1 MKKDKFGMVLIIALF
16 AYFLILMDNSIIFTS
31 SVEIGKALNLS
42 ETALAWVSNAYTLT
56 FGSFLLLSGKLLD
69 LFGRKKVFMI
79 GLTIF
84 GLASL
89 VIGLTNNGGLLIAA
103 RAIQGIGSSIVA
115 PTTLA
120 LIMDEYEGKMRA
132 KAISY
137 YGAMA
142 GVGSTLGLVLGGAL
156 TSYLSW
162 RAGFLVNVPFT
173 LILLILTGRYVKK
186 SDGHAIKVDYVG
198 ALISVLGLTSLIYAL
213 SVNNNPVFLIT
224 GTILLIIF
232 IFFEKKQANPVLPL
246 SLFANKNRLAGYL
259 ARLFFMM
266 AMLPYWFLLP
276 QYMHAKYGFSA
287 IENGLAFLPVTIFT
301 FLTSFTLPRLNE
313 KFSHKQIAISGSI
326 ILTIGLFLTAILNLK
341 YGYWLSVALPMV
353 LSGAGQGLIM
363 APLTSLG
370 IEDASQEV
378 AGSASG
384 LTNTMHQ
391 LGGPIGLSILI
402 SQAGNFLF
410 DFALMTIFI
419 VISILILLFIAK
431 KENEKEAVK

>member
-1 MKKDKFGMVLIIALF
+1 MKKDKFGMVLVIALF
-16 AYFLILMDNSIIFTS
+16 AYFLILMDNSIVFTS
-31 SVEIGKALNLS
+31 SVEIGQALNLS

-89 VIGLTNNGGLLIAA
+89 VIGLTNNSGLLIAA
-103 RAIQGIGSSIVA
+103 RAIQGIGSSIVV

-142 GVGSTLGLVLGGAL
+142 GVGSTFGLVLGGAL

-213 SVNNNPVFLIT
+213 SVNNNPIFMIT
-224 GTILLIIF
+224 GIILLIIF

-326 ILTIGLFLTAILNLK
+326 VLTIGLFLTAILNLK
-341 YGYWLSVALPMV
+341 YGYWLSVAFPMV

-370 IEDASQEV
+370 IEDAPQEV

-391 LGGPIGLSILI
+391 LGGPIGLSILVA
-402 SQAGNFLF
+402 QGANFQFNLG
-410 DFALMTIFI
+410 MMGIFI
-419 VISILILLFIAK
+419 VIAILILMFLTK
-431 KENEKEAVK
+431 KVD

>member
-1 MKKDKFGMVLIIALF
+1 MKKDKFGMVLVIALF
-16 AYFLILMDNSIIFTS
+16 AYFLILMDNSIVFTS
-31 SVEIGKALNLS
+31 SVEIGQALNLS

-89 VIGLTNNGGLLIAA
+89 VIGLTNNSGLLIAA

-142 GVGSTLGLVLGGAL
+142 GVGSTFGLVLGGAL

-213 SVNNNPVFLIT
+213 SVNNNPIFMIT
-224 GTILLIIF
+224 GIILLIIF

-287 IENGLAFLPVTIFT
+287 IENSLAFLPVTIFT

-326 ILTIGLFLTAILNLK
+326 VLTIGLFLTAILNLK
-341 YGYWLSVALPMV
+341 YGYWLSVAFPMV

-370 IEDASQEV
+370 IEDAPQEV

-391 LGGPIGLSILI
+391 LGGPIGLSILVA
-402 SQAGNFLF
+402 QGANFQFNLG
-410 DFALMTIFI
+410 MMGIFI
-419 VISILILLFIAK
+419 VIAILILMFLTK
-431 KENEKEAVK
+431 KVD

>member
-1 MKKDKFGMVLIIALF
+1 
-16 AYFLILMDNSIIFTS
+16 
-31 SVEIGKALNLS
+31 
-42 ETALAWVSNAYTLT
+42 
-56 FGSFLLLSGKLLD
+56 
-69 LFGRKKVFMI
+69 MI

-89 VIGLTNNGGLLIAA
+89 VIGLTNNSGLLIAA

-137 YGAMA
+137 YGAMV
-142 GVGSTLGLVLGGAL
+142 GVGSTFGLVLGGAL

-213 SVNNNPVFLIT
+213 SVNNNPIFMIT
-224 GTILLIIF
+224 GIILLIIF

-259 ARLFFMM
+259 ARLFFMII
-266 AMLPYWFLLP
+266 MLPYWFLLP

-326 ILTIGLFLTAILNLK
+326 VLTIGLFLTAILNLK
-341 YGYWLSVALPMV
+341 YGYWLSVAFPMV
-353 LSGAGQGLIM
+353 LSGAGKGLIM

-370 IEDASQEV
+370 IEDAPQEV

-391 LGGPIGLSILI
+391 LGGPIGLSILVA
-402 SQAGNFLF
+402 QGANFQFNLG
-410 DFALMTIFI
+410 MMGIFI
-419 VISILILLFIAK
+419 VIAILILMFLTK
-431 KENEKEAVK
+431 KVD

>member
-1 MKKDKFGMVLIIALF
+1 MKKDKFGMVLVIALF
-16 AYFLILMDNSIIFTS
+16 AYFLILMDNSIVFTS
-31 SVEIGKALNLS
+31 SVEIGQALNLS

-89 VIGLTNNGGLLIAA
+89 VIVLTNNSGLLIAA

-142 GVGSTLGLVLGGAL
+142 GVGSTFGLVLGGAL

-213 SVNNNPVFLIT
+213 SVNNNPIFMIT
-224 GTILLIIF
+224 GIILLIIF

-326 ILTIGLFLTAILNLK
+326 VLTIGLFLTAILNLK
-341 YGYWLSVALPMV
+341 YGYWLSVAFPMV

-370 IEDASQEV
+370 IEDAPQEV

-391 LGGPIGLSILI
+391 LGGPIGLSILVA
-402 SQAGNFLF
+402 QGANFQFNLG
-410 DFALMTIFI
+410 MMGIFI
-419 VISILILLFIAK
+419 VIAILILMFLTK
-431 KENEKEAVK
+431 KVD

>member
-1 MKKDKFGMVLIIALF
+1 MKKDKFGMVLVIALF
-16 AYFLILMDNSIIFTS
+16 AYFLILMDNSIVFTS
-31 SVEIGKALNLS
+31 SVEIGQALNLS

-89 VIGLTNNGGLLIAA
+89 VIGLTNNSGLLIAA

-142 GVGSTLGLVLGGAL
+142 GVGSTFGLVLGGAL

-213 SVNNNPVFLIT
+213 SVNNNPIFMIT
-224 GTILLIIF
+224 GIILLIIF

-313 KFSHKQIAISGSI
+313 KFSHTQIAISGSI
-326 ILTIGLFLTAILNLK
+326 VLTIGLFLTAILNLK
-341 YGYWLSVALPMV
+341 YGYWLSVAFPMV

-370 IEDASQEV
+370 IEDAPQEV

-391 LGGPIGLSILI
+391 LGGPIGLSILVA
-402 SQAGNFLF
+402 QGANFQFNLG
-410 DFALMTIFI
+410 MMGIFI
-419 VISILILLFIAK
+419 VIAILILMFLTK
-431 KENEKEAVK
+431 KVD

>member
-1 MKKDKFGMVLIIALF
+1 MKKDKFGMVLVIALF
-16 AYFLILMDNSIIFTS
+16 AYFLILMDNSIVFTS
-31 SVEIGKALNLS
+31 SVEIGQALNLS

-89 VIGLTNNGGLLIAA
+89 VIGLTNNSGLLIAA

-142 GVGSTLGLVLGGAL
+142 GVGSTFGLVLGGAL

-213 SVNNNPVFLIT
+213 SVNNNPIFMIT
-224 GTILLIIF
+224 GIILLIIF

-266 AMLPYWFLLP
+266 AML
-276 QYMHAKYGFSA
+276 H
-287 IENGLAFLPVTIFT
+287 I
-301 FLTSFTLPRLNE
+301 
-313 KFSHKQIAISGSI
+313 GSCYPNI
-326 ILTIGLFLTAILNLK
+326 CMRSMALVPLK
-341 YGYWLSVALPMV
+341 MV
-353 LSGAGQGLIM
+353 
-363 APLTSLG
+363 
-370 IEDASQEV
+370 
-378 AGSASG
+378 
-384 LTNTMHQ
+384 
-391 LGGPIGLSILI
+391 
-402 SQAGNFLF
+402 
-410 DFALMTIFI
+410 
-419 VISILILLFIAK
+419 
-431 KENEKEAVK
+431 

>member
-1 MKKDKFGMVLIIALF
+1 MKKDKFGMVLVIALF
-16 AYFLILMDNSIIFTS
+16 AYFLILMDNSIVFTS
-31 SVEIGKALNLS
+31 SVEIGQALNLS

-89 VIGLTNNGGLLIAA
+89 VIGLTNNSGLLIAA

-142 GVGSTLGLVLGGAL
+142 GVGSTFGLVLGGAL

-213 SVNNNPVFLIT
+213 SVNNNPIFMIT
-224 GTILLIIF
+224 GIILLIIF

-266 AMLPYWFLLP
+266 AMLPYWFLLS

-326 ILTIGLFLTAILNLK
+326 VLTIGLFLTAILNLK
-341 YGYWLSVALPMV
+341 YGYWLSVAFPMV

-370 IEDASQEV
+370 IEDAPQEV

-391 LGGPIGLSILI
+391 LGGPIGLSILVA
-402 SQAGNFLF
+402 QGANFQFNLG
-410 DFALMTIFI
+410 MMGIFI
-419 VISILILLFIAK
+419 VIAILILMFLTK
-431 KENEKEAVK
+431 KVD

>member
-1 MKKDKFGMVLIIALF
+1 MKKDKFGMILVIALF
-16 AYFLILMDNSIIFTS
+16 AYFLILMDNSIVFTS

-89 VIGLTNNGGLLIAA
+89 VIGLTNNGGLLIVA

-142 GVGSTLGLVLGGAL
+142 GVGSTFGLVLGGAL

-173 LILLILTGRYVKK
+173 LILLILTGRYVRK
-186 SDGHAIKVDYVG
+186 SAGQAIKVDYVG

-213 SVNNNPVFLIT
+213 SVNNNLVFMIT
-224 GTILLIIF
+224 GIILLIIF
-232 IFFEKKQANPVLPL
+232 IFFEKKRANPVLPL

-276 QYMHAKYGFSA
+276 QYMHAEYGFSA

-326 ILTIGLFLTAILNLK
+326 ILTISLFLTAILDLN

-353 LSGAGQGLIM
+353 FSGVGQGLIM

-370 IEDASQEV
+370 IEDAPQEV
-378 AGSASG
+378 AGNASG

-391 LGGPIGLSILI
+391 LGGPIGLSILVAQGI
-402 SQAGNFLF
+402 NFQF
-410 DFALMTIFI
+410 DLGMMGLFI
-419 VISILILLFIAK
+419 VIAILILMFLAK
-431 KENEKEAVK
+431 KAD